1 MAADILIVDDEA
13 DIRDLVSG
21 ILEDEGHKTRLAR
34 DSDEAL
40 RAIEDRR
47 PNLVIL
53 DIWLQGSRLDGLEV
67 LSAVKATYPDLP
79 VVIISGHGNIE
90 TAVTAIRR
98 GAYDYIEKPFKADR
112 LLLVTLR
119 ALEASQLKREVKELR
134 ERSTVSTDM
143 VGHSAAINHL
153 RNHIDRVAPT
163 NSRIL
168 IRGSSGTGK
177 ELTARVIHIKSA
189 RKDAPFVVL
198 NAAAMAPER
207 VEEELFGI
215 EDRAGTPRKVGALE
229 ESHGGT
235 LYIDEVADMPL
246 ETQGKVLRVLV
257 EQKFLRLNG
266 SQKVAV
272 DVRIISS
279 TSRDL
284 DREMQEGRFREDL
297 YHRLNVVPLRVPS
310 LAERRDDIPE
320 LIEHFVNHVANTSGL
335 APRRIGED
343 AIAVLQAHDWPGNV
357 RELRNNI
364 ERLMILAGGEPN
376 AVITADMLPEEIGSN
391 VPLPVNGGA
400 EHLMSLPLR
409 EAREIFEREY
419 LLAQINRFGGNI
431 SRTAEFVGMERSALH
446 RKLRALGVSSE
457 HRGTGGSAMLGSPP
471 PPTDK

>member
-1 MAADILIVDDEA
+1 MASDILVVDDEA
-13 DIRDLVSG
+13 DIRELVSG
-21 ILEDEGHKTRLAR
+21 ILEDEGHRCRLAR
-34 DSDEAL
+34 DSDESL
-40 RAIEDRR
+40 RAIEERR

-67 LSAVKATYPDLP
+67 LSIIKRVHPDLP

-90 TAVTAIRR
+90 TAVTAIKR

-112 LLLVTLR
+112 LVLVALR
-119 ALEASQLKREVKELR
+119 ALEASQLRREVKHLK
-134 ERSTVSTDM
+134 ERSTQSGEMIGKSTAM
-143 VGHSAAINHL
+143 NQL
-153 RNHIDRVAPT
+153 RSQIDRVAPT

-168 IRGSSGTGK
+168 IRGASGSGK
-177 ELTARVIHIKSA
+177 ELVARVMHSKSQRA
-189 RKDAPFVVL
+189 DRPFVVL
-198 NAAAMAPER
+198 NAAAMAPDR
-207 VEEELFGI
+207 VEEELFGT
-215 EDRAGTPRKVGALE
+215 EDRTGGPRKVGALE
-229 ESHGGT
+229 EAHGGT

-257 EQKFLRLNG
+257 EQKFLRLGG
-266 SQKVAV
+266 SQKVSV

-284 DREMQEGRFREDL
+284 EREMAEGRFREDL
-297 YHRLNVVPLRVPS
+297 YHRLNVVPLRVPG
-310 LAERRDDIPE
+310 LAERREDIAE
-320 LIEHFVNHVANTSGL
+320 LIQYFVQQISETSGL
-335 APRRIGED
+335 AARRIGED

-364 ERLMILAGGEPN
+364 ERLMILAGGDPD

-446 RKLRALGVSSE
+446 RKLRALGVSSDQ
-457 HRGTGGSAMLGSPP
+457 RSGAVGQP
-471 PPTDK
+471 